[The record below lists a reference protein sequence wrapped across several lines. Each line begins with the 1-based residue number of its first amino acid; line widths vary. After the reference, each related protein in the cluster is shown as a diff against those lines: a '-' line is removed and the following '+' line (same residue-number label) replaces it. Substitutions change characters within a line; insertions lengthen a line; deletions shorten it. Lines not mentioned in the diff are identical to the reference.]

1 MVIRGPV
8 LERKELRR
16 LPFQRRPIAEP
27 GTQLV
32 FQMSSGQLVAPRH
45 PYTTGDVW
53 WRGPRAVYVIYT
65 SPQPAYF
72 TCTLPCAGDTLF
84 FDAAVRFSF
93 SVADPVS
100 VVREQVS
107 DPIAD
112 CRRYLM
118 EPLRAV
124 TRRFTAMQPEA
135 AERAIRSTLAETPID
150 LANGVRISDLRSE
163 LTINAEQG
171 EIARNLE
178 IQTLRQQLAMRTET
192 DRITLDK
199 LNQDADLARHQERAA
214 FHERLLSGGGAAL
227 AGSIVA
233 QDPTKATEAANFM
246 ISLYEQDQKLA
257 VEALK
262 VIMDGDQIRL
272 GEMDSAVQA
281 VVERFKG
288 MITQG
293 GARLVP
299 NQATGELPSAPVR
312 DGQAAPPPDG
322 DAGEQP

>member
-1 MVIRGPV
+1 MIRGPV

-27 GTQLV
+27 GTRLV
-32 FQMSSGQLVAPRH
+32 FQMSSGQLVAPAH

-93 SVADPVS
+93 AVSDPVS

-118 EPLRAV
+118 DPLRAV
-124 TRRFTAMQPEA
+124 TRKFTAMQPEA
-135 AERAIRSTLAETPID
+135 AERAIRSMLAEAPTD
-150 LANGVRISDLRSE
+150 LANGLRITDLRVE

-171 EIARNLE
+171 QLAKDLE

-192 DRITLDK
+192 DRIVLTK
-199 LNQDADLARHQERAA
+199 LNQDAELARHQERAA

-233 QDPTKATEAANFM
+233 QDPTKATEAAKFM
-246 ISLYEQDQKLA
+246 MSLYDQDQKLA

-288 MITQG
+288 MISQG
-293 GARLVP
+293 GGQSMSNRIA
-299 NQATGELPSAPVR
+299 GELSSAPER
-312 DGQAAPPPDG
+312 NDGAAPPASGDG
-322 DAGEQP
+322 EEP